1 MKTTLLL
8 ILALSAMLLLAGCG
22 ARKTAPLAVP
32 AGAHAGAL
40 VGLQP
45 CPDKAG
51 KTEFPAE
58 CGTLVV
64 PENWDKADSRLI
76 ALPVI
81 RYSASGSNPAEPV
94 FFLSGGPGETNIPS
108 APPPDWMLKKHDMVS
123 VGYRGVDGTVT
134 LDCPKVNRLI
144 NAHTGKDLLSEQ
156 ARAEEVAAVKQCVET
171 FQEKGV
177 DLSGFTIPG
186 VVEDME
192 AARKALGYDRINL
205 FSGSYGTRVAQIYAY
220 MHPDSLHR
228 SVLIAVNTP
237 GHFIYDPAVLDRMIE
252 HISGLCA
259 KDASCSSRTSDF
271 AQAMYDVNRDMPKR
285 WLFFNID
292 PDTIRLSAYGMFY
305 STTTMP
311 MAFDAYLA
319 AGEGDPSGLAM
330 LNLMARFRPFNLG
343 MIGDKFNKAAT
354 VDLERYEGLESI
366 SLGDSIMGAPTA
378 EVVMPIGKAWPV
390 ELIRKDLREFQET
403 DVEMLLV
410 NGNLDFAV
418 PPIVLDEAK
427 PYFHKAQI
435 VLLSEF
441 SHVGDVFDLQP
452 EAIQRLITSYLDTGV
467 ADTSLFVHQP
477 LSFEPKMSLTVA
489 ARLLVAAMIV
499 LPALIALGVVSV
511 VRRAL
516 RGRRRHSNQ

>member
-1 MKTTLLL
+1 MNTKHLL
-8 ILALSAMLLLAGCG
+8 INVVLLAALLLAGCG
-22 ARKTAPLAVP
+22 SKETAPLAVP
-32 AGAHAGAL
+32 EGAQAGDLTSLEKCEYQAG
-40 VGLQP
+40 
-45 CPDKAG
+45 DKKVSAD
-51 KTEFPAE
+51 

-76 ALPVI
+76 ALPVV
-81 RYSASGSNPAEPV
+81 RFPASGANPAEPI
-94 FFLSGGPGETNIPS
+94 FMLGGGPGESNLLSETR
-108 APPPDWMLKKHDMVS
+108 PDWILKNHDMVS
-123 VGYRGVDGTVT
+123 VGFRGVDGTVT
-134 LDCPKVNRLI
+134 LDCPEVNRLI
-144 NAHTGKDLLSEQ
+144 IAHTGKDLLSEQ
-156 ARAEEVAAVKQCVET
+156 ARAEGVAAVKQCAET
-171 FQEKGV
+171 YQKAGV

-192 AARKALGYDRINL
+192 AARKALGYDQINL
-205 FSGSYGTRVAQIYAY
+205 LSESYGTRVAQIYAY

-228 SVLIAVNTP
+228 LVLIAVNTP
-237 GHFIYDPAVLDRMIE
+237 GHFVYEPAVLDGMIE

-259 KDASCSSRTSDF
+259 QDASCSSRTSDF
-271 AQAMYDVNRDMPKR
+271 AQTMYEVNHNMPKR

-292 PDTIRLSAYGMFY
+292 PDTIRLATHGMFY

-343 MIGDKFNKAAT
+343 MVGDKFNKAAT
-354 VDLERYEGLESI
+354 VDLEKYKGLESI
-366 SLGDSIMGAPTA
+366 SLGDSIMGAPTV

-441 SHVGDVFDLQP
+441 SHTGDVFDLQP
-452 EAIQRLITSYLDTGV
+452 EAIERLITSYYDTGV
-467 ADTSLFVHQP
+467 ADTSLFVYQP
-477 LSFEPKMSLTVA
+477 LSFEPKMSLTTV
-489 ARLLVAAMIV
+489 ARLLVAAMVV
-499 LPALIALGVVSV
+499 LLALVIWGVVSV
-511 VRRAL
+511 VRR
-516 RGRRRHSNQ
+516 RRRIANR